1 VHVVYYRQLLD
12 DFIHLNTNTESF
24 RNSSLEAMSK
34 GLPKIVFSDGGVL
47 VEHVISGTNGY
58 IVSCPDE
65 LTMRLRQLA
74 SDRELRLRL
83 GTAGRQYVT
92 RKYSYDNLVASYD
105 GLYDLLLSR

>member
-1 VHVVYYRQLLD
+1 MLFFLVPGRQPKRVDPARAFLLGYR
-12 DFIHLNTNTESF
+12 
-24 RNSSLEAMSK
+24 
-34 GLPKIVFSDGGVL
+34 DGGVL